1 MSSVTARIKA
11 VKQPRGGYIKP
22 SMFESIQ
29 FTDGKGCFY
38 D

>member
-11 VKQPRGGYIKP
+11 VKQPRCGYIKP

-29 FTDGKGCFY
+29 FADGKGCFY